1 MGTLEYM
8 APEQVEGKET
18 DARTDLFA
26 FGLILYEMVTGR
38 KAFEGKSKASLIA
51 AILAEEPAPILTLQ
65 PMTPPALEKVVKTC
79 LAKDP
84 DDRWQTAHDLMLQL
98 GWVAETGLL
107 TDKFGSVVRQLSTRE
122 KLAWGLAVVLLLG
135 SISAFFFVPKYFRSE
150 KVDKEVIRF
159 QISLPDKTTPGSNPY
174 SAPQISPDGRR
185 LAFAASSDGKAQLW
199 VRSLDSIAARAL
211 PDTDGAYFP
220 FWSPDSRYIG
230 FFTPGKLKKV
240 EMDGKDLH
248 TISEVRFPVGGS
260 WNRDGLILFNLN
272 FGSIYQVSDKGGTA
286 KPLTTL
292 DSSRG
297 EVAHLWPHFLPD
309 GRHFFYYNFCS
320 QIQNRGIYVGSLDS
334 PDRRFLLNV
343 NSSGTFAPPGFLLYW
358 RDGSL
363 WAHPFD
369 TTRLELSGE
378 PYPLAEGVEF
388 VGHLLSPLF
397 SVSDNGSL
405 AYYSSSGIQSTELVW
420 LDRTG
425 KKLGSVAGPA
435 ECQSFDLSP
444 DERQAVLECLD
455 PQKRTA
461 DLWLTDFVRGTSS
474 RLTSDPMTECC
485 PIWSS
490 DENYI
495 VFASNGQSAAD
506 LSKKA
511 AGGTGEEELLLKS
524 GTFKYPNDMSR
535 DGRFLIYEHS
545 DWNST
550 GELWVLPLSG
560 DRKPFPFL
568 QRKFNYSEGK
578 FSPNGQWIAYASDE
592 SGKLEVYVQPFP
604 KSGAKWKISTTGG
617 RLPKWRKDGKELF
630 YLSEDSKLMA
640 VAINYGPAFEASPPK
655 ALFPCVVPKPPYFA
669 NPFSV
674 AANGQR
680 FLVLTPVGEEKPVPI
695 NVVLNWTAA
704 LKR

>member
-1 MGTLEYM
+1 M
-8 APEQVEGKET
+8 
-18 DARTDLFA
+18 
-26 FGLILYEMVTGR
+26 
-38 KAFEGKSKASLIA
+38 
-51 AILAEEPAPILTLQ
+51 
-65 PMTPPALEKVVKTC
+65 
-79 LAKDP
+79 
-84 DDRWQTAHDLMLQL
+84 
-98 GWVAETGLL
+98 
-107 TDKFGSVVRQLSTRE
+107 
-122 KLAWGLAVVLLLG
+122 
-135 SISAFFFVPKYFRSE
+135 PKYFRSE
-150 KVDKEVIRF
+150 KIDKEVIRF
-159 QISLPDKTTPGSNPY
+159 QISLPDKTTPGNNPY

-185 LAFAASSDGKAQLW
+185 LAFTASSDGKVQLW

-240 EMDGKDLH
+240 DPDGKNLH
-248 TISEVRFPVGGS
+248 TICEVPSAIGGS
-260 WNRDGLILFNLN
+260 WNRDGVILFNLD
-272 FGSIYQVSDKGGTA
+272 FGSIYQVSDQGGTA

-334 PDRRFLLNV
+334 PDRKFLLNV

-363 WAHPFD
+363 WAHSFD

-388 VGHLLSPLF
+388 VGYLLSPLF
-397 SVSDNGSL
+397 SVSDNGGL
-405 AYYSSSGIQSTELVW
+405 AYYSSYASRGIQTTELVW

-435 ECQSFDLSP
+435 ECQDFDLSH

-455 PQKRTA
+455 PRNRQA
-461 DLWLTDFVRGTSS
+461 DLWLTDLVRGTSS
-474 RLTSDPMTECC
+474 RFTSDPMWECC
-485 PIWSS
+485 PVWSS
-490 DENYI
+490 NGGYI
-495 VFASNGQSAAD
+495 IFTPNGQGVD
-506 LSKKA
+506 ELYKKPV
-511 AGGTGEEELLLKS
+511 GGMGEEELLLKS
-524 GTFKYPNDMSR
+524 GGLNWSNDMSW
-535 DGRFLIYEHS
+535 DGRFLIYGHQ
-545 DWNST
+545 DFNSAYS
-550 GELWVLPLSG
+550 ELWVLPLSG

-568 QRKFNYSEGK
+568 QRKFNDLEGE
-578 FSPNGQWIAYASDE
+578 FSPNAKWIAYASDE

-604 KSGAKWKISTTGG
+604 KSGAKWMVSTKGG

-640 VAINYGPAFEASPPK
+640 VNIKYESAFEASPPK
-655 ALFPCVVPKPPYFA
+655 ALFTHVFWT
-669 NPFSV
+669 NPVSQNTFSV
-674 AANGQR
+674 ASNGQR
-680 FLVLTPVGEEKPVPI
+680 FLVLTPVGEQKPVPI
-695 NVVLNWTAA
+695 NMVLNWTAG
-704 LKR
+704 LKTR